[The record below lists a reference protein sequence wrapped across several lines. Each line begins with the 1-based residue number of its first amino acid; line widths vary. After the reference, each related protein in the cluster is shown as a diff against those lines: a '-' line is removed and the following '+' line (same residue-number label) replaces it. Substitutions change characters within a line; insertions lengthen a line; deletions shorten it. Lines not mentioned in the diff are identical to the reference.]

1 MKELDN
7 VLFDLYQKRITDV
20 SKKNK
25 IAFDEAVGLKKIAF
39 DIYKV
44 MNDQYNDLWRVEDI
58 DGSRFLVRS
67 SDPKYQVK
75 EGGDWSAVSSY
86 DGKIVTLAYKNV
98 PVCNFPSDDYG
109 FSTDDVFTFKSALLD
124 EVSQNNEFVKSVFS
138 SQAKSKKEA
147 LTNVFPELKKFV

>member
-1 MKELDN
+1 MKELDDI
-7 VLFDLYQKRITDV
+7 LFDLYQNRIKDV

-25 IAFDEAVGLKKIAF
+25 IPLNEAVGLKKVAF

-44 MNDQYNDLWRVEDI
+44 MNDQYGDLWKVED
-58 DGSRFLVRS
+58 GFLVRN

-98 PVCNFPSDDYG
+98 PICNFPSEEYG
-109 FSTDDVFTFKSALLD
+109 FSTDDVFTFKGALLE
-124 EVSQNNEFVKSVFS
+124 EVSENGEFVKNVFS
-138 SQAKSKKEA
+138 SQTKSKKEA
-147 LTNVFPELKKFV
+147 LMNVFPELKKFV

>member
-7 VLFDLYQKRITDV
+7 ILFDLYQKRTKDV

-25 IAFDEAVGLKKIAF
+25 IALSEAVGLKKIAF

-44 MNDQYNDLWRVEDI
+44 MNDQYNDLWRVED
-58 DGSRFLVRS
+58 GFLVRS

-86 DGKIVTLAYKNV
+86 DGDIVTLAYKNV
-98 PVCNFPSDDYG
+98 PVCNFSSDEYG
-109 FSTDDVFTFKSALLD
+109 FSTNDVFTFKGALLD
-124 EVSQNNEFVKSVFS
+124 EISESNDFVKNVFS
-138 SQAKSKKEA
+138 SQTKSKREA
-147 LTNVFPELKKFV
+147 LTSVFPELKKFV

>member
-7 VLFDLYQKRITDV
+7 ILFDLYQKRTKDV

-25 IAFDEAVGLKKIAF
+25 IALSEAVGLKKIAF

-44 MNDQYNDLWRVEDI
+44 MNDQYNDLWKVED
-58 DGSRFLVRS
+58 GFLVRS

-98 PVCNFPSDDYG
+98 PVCNFSSEEYG
-109 FSTDDVFTFKSALLD
+109 FSTNDVFTFKGALLD
-124 EVSQNNEFVKSVFS
+124 EVSQNNDFLKNVFS
-138 SQAKSKKEA
+138 SQAKSKREA

>member
-1 MKELDN
+1 MNNLDGI
-7 VLFDLYQKRITDV
+7 LFDLYQKRITDV

-25 IAFDEAVGLKKIAF
+25 IAISEAVGLKKVAF

-44 MNDQYNDLWRVEDI
+44 MNDQYDDLWRVED
-58 DGSRFLVRS
+58 GFLVRS
-67 SDPKYQVK
+67 SDPKYEVK

-98 PVCNFPSDDYG
+98 PVCNFSSEEYG
-109 FSTDDVFTFKSALLD
+109 FSTEDVFTFKGALLD
-124 EVSQNNEFVKSVFS
+124 EVSENNDFIKNIFS
-138 SQAKSKKEA
+138 SQARSKKEA

>member
-7 VLFDLYQKRITDV
+7 ILFDLYQKRIKDV

-25 IAFDEAVGLKKIAF
+25 IALSEAVGLKKVAF
-39 DIYKV
+39 DIYKI
-44 MNDQYNDLWRVEDI
+44 MNDQYNDLWKVED
-58 DGSRFLVRS
+58 GFLVRS

-98 PVCNFPSDDYG
+98 PVCNFSSEEYG
-109 FSTDDVFTFKSALLD
+109 FSNNDVFTFKGALLD
-124 EVSQNNEFVKSVFS
+124 EVSQNNDFLKNVFS
-138 SQAKSKKEA
+138 SQAKSKREA

>member
-1 MKELDN
+1 MKNLDN
-7 VLFDLYQKRITDV
+7 ILFDLYQKRTKDV

-25 IAFDEAVGLKKIAF
+25 IAIDEAVGLKKVAF

-44 MNDQYNDLWRVEDI
+44 MNDQYNDLWRVED
-58 DGSRFLVRS
+58 GFLVRS

-98 PVCNFPSDDYG
+98 PVCNFSSEEYG
-109 FSTDDVFTFKSALLD
+109 FSTEDVFTFKGALLD
-124 EVSQNNEFVKSVFS
+124 EVSQNNDFIKNVFS

>member
-7 VLFDLYQKRITDV
+7 ILFDLYQKRVKDV

-25 IAFDEAVGLKKIAF
+25 IALDEAVGLKKVAF
-39 DIYKV
+39 DIYKI
-44 MNDQYNDLWRVEDI
+44 MNDQYDDLWKVED
-58 DGSRFLVRS
+58 GFLVRS

-86 DGKIVTLAYKNV
+86 DGKLVTLAYKNV
-98 PVCNFPSDDYG
+98 PVCNFSSDEYG

-124 EVSQNNEFVKSVFS
+124 EVKENNDFLKNVFS
-138 SQAKSKKEA
+138 SQAKSKREA
-147 LTNVFPELKKFV
+147 LQNVFPELKKFV

>member
-7 VLFDLYQKRITDV
+7 ILFDLYQKRTKDV

-25 IAFDEAVGLKKIAF
+25 IALSEAVGLKKIAF

-44 MNDQYNDLWRVEDI
+44 MNDQYNDLWRVED
-58 DGSRFLVRS
+58 GFLVRS

-86 DGKIVTLAYKNV
+86 DGDIVTLAYKNV
-98 PVCNFPSDDYG
+98 PVCNFSSDEYG
-109 FSTDDVFTFKSALLD
+109 FSTNDVFTFKGALLD
-124 EVSQNNEFVKSVFS
+124 EISENNDFVKNVFS
-138 SQAKSKKEA
+138 SQTKSKREA

>member
-7 VLFDLYQKRITDV
+7 ILFDLYQKRVKDV

-25 IAFDEAVGLKKIAF
+25 IALDEAVGLKKVAF
-39 DIYKV
+39 DIYKI
-44 MNDQYNDLWRVEDI
+44 MNDQYDDLWKVED
-58 DGSRFLVRS
+58 GFLVRS

-98 PVCNFPSDDYG
+98 PVCNFSSEEYG

-124 EVSQNNEFVKSVFS
+124 EVKENNDFLKNVFS
-138 SQAKSKKEA
+138 SQAKSKREA
-147 LTNVFPELKKFV
+147 LQNVFPELKKFV

>member
-7 VLFDLYQKRITDV
+7 ILFDLYQKRIKDV

-25 IAFDEAVGLKKIAF
+25 ISMDEAVGLKKVAF
-39 DIYKV
+39 DIYKI
-44 MNDQYNDLWRVEDI
+44 MNDQYNDLWRVED
-58 DGSRFLVRS
+58 GFLVRS

-98 PVCNFPSDDYG
+98 PVCNFSSEEYG
-109 FSTDDVFTFKSALLD
+109 FSTEDVFTFKSALLD
-124 EVSQNNEFVKSVFS
+124 EVSQNNDFLKNVFS
-138 SQAKSKKEA
+138 SQARSKKEA

>member
-1 MKELDN
+1 MRELDN
-7 VLFDLYQKRITDV
+7 ILFDLYQKRIKDV

-25 IAFDEAVGLKKIAF
+25 IAIDEAVGLKKVAF
-39 DIYKV
+39 DIYKI
-44 MNDQYNDLWRVEDI
+44 MNDQYNDLWRVED
-58 DGSRFLVRS
+58 GFLVRS

-98 PVCNFPSDDYG
+98 PVCNFSSEEYG
-109 FSTDDVFTFKSALLD
+109 FSTEDVFTFKSALLD
-124 EVSQNNEFVKSVFS
+124 EVSQNNDFLKNVFS